1 MRTVKEFS
9 REQLMSMPLVAIR
22 KLDIDTPN
30 QQELVQEIVNIKLA
44 SLPVQRPIYRKD
56 IPDIQSPAQELE
68 WQEVINKREQRIRNA
83 GRTDVVAEEDRPEP
97 TPDPQGEFIRLGG
110 NSGRERQ
117 FPSPATLNPSPPL
130 QVKQGMAQPTGEG
143 EPVNVTTGVSAK
155 LTSKGKKNKV
165 K

>member
-1 MRTVKEFS
+1 
-9 REQLMSMPLVAIR
+9 MSMPLVAIR

-83 GRTDVVAEEDRPEP
+83 GRTDVVAEETANPTPVPSGEVIPGGLAEPVSPAPVEP
-97 TPDPQGEFIRLGG
+97 TPPA
-110 NSGRERQ
+110 
-117 FPSPATLNPSPPL
+117 PSEA
-130 QVKQGMAQPTGEG
+130 GMAQPTGEG

-155 LTSKGKKNKV
+155 LTSKGKKTKV